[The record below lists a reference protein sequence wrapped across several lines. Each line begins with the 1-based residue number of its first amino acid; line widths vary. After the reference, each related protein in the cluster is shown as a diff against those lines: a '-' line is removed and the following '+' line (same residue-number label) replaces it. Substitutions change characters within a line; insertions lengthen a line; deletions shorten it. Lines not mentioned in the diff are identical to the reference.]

1 MSKNFLERPSEIEF
15 LLLAVALST
24 LLYTTSDLGL
34 YDWLFEREPAQGFVF
49 DFQNLIAGLL
59 AFGAGVFVWGAAKL
73 RISYEK
79 ENENLIAQKY
89 RTYYA
94 KEAREIWFRSGA
106 IKRKMLDET
115 ITSKTLEFLL
125 FSFNPTFLKDQTH
138 MRFFTNDEVRAIADL
153 EMSLFFSN
161 QTLNIFNMYIETR
174 PDKPFTEQ
182 YNEESFSNLIKT
194 SDMAK
199 NISDILD
206 PEY

>member
-1 MSKNFLERPSEIEF
+1 MSKDFLERPSEIDI
-15 LLLAVALST
+15 LLLAVALPL

-34 YDWLFEREPAQGFVF
+34 YDWLFKRTETQGFIY
-49 DFQNLIAGLL
+49 DFQVLFGGLL
-59 AFGAGVFVWGAAKL
+59 AFAAGIFVWVAAKL

-79 ENENLIAQKY
+79 GNEEIIAQKY
-89 RTYYA
+89 RIYYA
-94 KEAREIWFRSGA
+94 KEARDIWLRSGA
-106 IKRKMLDET
+106 IKNKMLDEN
-115 ITSKTLEFLL
+115 IKSKTLEFLL

-138 MRFFTNDEVRAIADL
+138 MRFFTNNEVRAIADL

-161 QTLNIFNMYIETR
+161 QTLNIFNTYIETR

-182 YNEESFSNLIKT
+182 YNEESFSSLIQT

-199 NISDILD
+199 NISEILD